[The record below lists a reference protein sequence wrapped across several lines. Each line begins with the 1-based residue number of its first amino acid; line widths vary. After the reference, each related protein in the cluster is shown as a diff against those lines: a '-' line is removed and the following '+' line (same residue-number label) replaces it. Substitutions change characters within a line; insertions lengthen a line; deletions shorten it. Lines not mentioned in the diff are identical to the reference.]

1 MPAAKIAF
9 TNPVS
14 LVSEI
19 KSYIILGKSWVI
31 YSCLFNKLL
40 VRYVPLAITFLILFL
55 TLVQFHLRC
64 RNWYWHSDWANVTPS
79 VMVCNKPGAFLQM
92 STNFGRLR
100 RLFLHICFGLS
111 TKSLPEVLYK
121 KKLLSERQIMVC
133 VTIEENDTFL
143 HTDCRTKRAETKTN
157 KGCSSHMGRYLYKYQ
172 FWVPCGHWPDLW
184 GGEEADHVV
193 ESACSYQRPWG
204 GVKYWFR
211 ICLQ

>member
-1 MPAAKIAF
+1 MSKLILTLRLGQCDTVGDGLQQTRCLF
-9 TNPVS
+9 TNVHEFRPAS
-14 LVSEI
+14 
-19 KSYIILGKSWVI
+19 K
-31 YSCLFNKLL
+31 
-40 VRYVPLAITFLILFL
+40 
-55 TLVQFHLRC
+55 
-64 RNWYWHSDWANVTPS
+64 
-79 VMVCNKPGAFLQM
+79 AFLAHL
-92 STNFGRLR
+92 LR
-100 RLFLHICFGLS
+100 IEHQVAAGG
-111 TKSLPEVLYK
+111 PVQ
-121 KKLLSERQIMVC
+121 KKLSSERQIMVC
-133 VTIEENDTFL
+133 VTSEETDTFL